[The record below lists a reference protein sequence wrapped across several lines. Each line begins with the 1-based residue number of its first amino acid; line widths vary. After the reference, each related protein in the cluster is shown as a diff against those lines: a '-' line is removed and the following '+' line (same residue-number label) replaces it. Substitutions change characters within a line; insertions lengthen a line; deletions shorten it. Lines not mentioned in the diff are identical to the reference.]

1 MSSTQPSPDGRASR
15 AGRDC
20 LIGSTGFVGGALR
33 RQHEFAGHYT
43 SRNIAS
49 IGEQAWGTVVC
60 AAAPGSMFEA
70 NTAPESD
77 ARKVA
82 ALCDD
87 LARLRAEQVVLISS
101 IAVLEDF
108 AGQDDEG
115 TTRFQQALAYGRN
128 RRALEIFCAER
139 FDDCLIV
146 RLPALFGP
154 GLRKNFI
161 FDLMNPMPSMLTADK
176 LATLTDRLDPAQ
188 AAVLTGLY
196 HPDPATGMLKLD
208 RPAHVAGPLRAEL
221 DAAVSALGASATQF
235 HNPETTYQYYDIM
248 RLWQD
253 IAIAQGAGL
262 GLVHLATEPLRADR
276 IHRRLTGQDMP
287 ATGARLHREDM
298 RTRHAD
304 LWGQQGGYL
313 QDADGVLDALA
324 RFHKG

>member
-1 MSSTQPSPDGRASR
+1 MSIIPSSPNS
-15 AGRDC
+15 RDC
-20 LIGSTGFVGGALR
+20 IIGSTGFVGGALC
-33 RQHEFAGHYT
+33 RQHDFAGRYT
-43 SRNIAS
+43 SRNIMS
-49 IGEQAWGTVVC
+49 IGEEPWDTVVC

-87 LARLRAEQVVLISS
+87 LRKARAKRFVLISS

-128 RRALEIFCAER
+128 RRALEVFCTEQ
-139 FDDCLIV
+139 FENCLVV

-176 LATLTDRLDPAQ
+176 LAALSDGLEASQ
-188 AAVLTGLY
+188 AAELAQLY

-208 RPAHVAGPLRAEL
+208 RAAHDAGPRRAEL

-253 IAIAQGAGL
+253 IGVAWGAGL
-262 GLVHLATEPLRADR
+262 DLVHLATEPLRADR
-276 IHRRLTGQDMP
+276 IHRRLTGRDMP
-287 ATGARLHREDM
+287 PTGARLHREDM

-313 QDADGVLDALA
+313 QNADDVLDALA
-324 RFHKG
+324 RFHAG